1 MKVGY
6 LRKAVISKAATP
18 QESNLGGGGD
28 LGDLA
33 ASFWLRVLWP
43 QVLWPQVLRLHV
55 SGINLHYP
63 LQNQLRCQ

>member
-18 QESNLGGGGD
+18 PKSQILGGGD

-43 QVLWPQVLRLHV
+43 QVLRLHV
-55 SGINLHYP
+55 SGIDLHYP

>member
-18 QESNLGGGGD
+18 PRVKSWGGGD

-43 QVLWPQVLRLHV
+43 QVLRLHV
-55 SGINLHYP
+55 SGIDLHYP
-63 LQNQLRCQ
+63 LRNQLHCQ